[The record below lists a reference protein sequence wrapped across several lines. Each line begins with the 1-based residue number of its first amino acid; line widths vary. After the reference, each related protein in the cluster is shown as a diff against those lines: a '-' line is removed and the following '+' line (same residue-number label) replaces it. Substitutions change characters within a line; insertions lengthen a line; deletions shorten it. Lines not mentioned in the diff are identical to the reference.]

1 MTVNKTA
8 HLLFLRD
15 VASWQ
20 LPELTRD
27 TQGLLHKPDVL
38 AGLPS
43 RGWPT
48 EPTVLSHWRWR
59 GTGTATP
66 GWGMN
71 FIKPEVAPR

>member
-38 AGLPS
+38 AGLP
-43 RGWPT
+43 
-48 EPTVLSHWRWR
+48 
-59 GTGTATP
+59 
-66 GWGMN
+66 
-71 FIKPEVAPR
+71 